1 MEEGVSLR
9 EMLPF
14 LSRYLGHQSTDD
26 TFYYYH
32 QISEAFQIIRDR
44 DKTSGFVIPEVTG
57 HEWKKILFFS
67 KTLDFLERYLPEQSL
82 KSRNTIETHRDALT
96 VFRRYVTDTMNLS
109 LRTFGFE
116 ECTHEFLLLY
126 IEFLHKNGNSE
137 NTCNNRLAAIRAYLW
152 YAADCDISLQSA
164 ALTASQVPFLKV
176 PKLTREVIPDDA
188 LKALLSAPPDTK
200 IGRRDKLILILL
212 YDSAVRVSELLSMN
226 VSSVNLEISIPY
238 LRFKI
243 NNVIFIF
250 FYRES

>member
-1 MEEGVSLR
+1 M
-9 EMLPF
+9 
-14 LSRYLGHQSTDD
+14 
-26 TFYYYH
+26 
-32 QISEAFQIIRDR
+32 
-44 DKTSGFVIPEVTG
+44 SGKKA
-57 HEWKKILFFS
+57 KKILFFS

-137 NTCNNRLAAIRAYLW
+137 NTCNNRLAAIRVYLW

-176 PKLTREVIPDDA
+176 SKLTREVIPDDA

-212 YDSAVRVSELLSMN
+212 YDFAVRVSELLSMN
-226 VSSVNLEISIPY
+226 VSSVNLEVSIPY

>member
-1 MEEGVSLR
+1 M
-9 EMLPF
+9 
-14 LSRYLGHQSTDD
+14 
-26 TFYYYH
+26 
-32 QISEAFQIIRDR
+32 
-44 DKTSGFVIPEVTG
+44 SGKKA
-57 HEWKKILFFS
+57 KKILFFS
-67 KTLDFLERYLPEQSL
+67 KTLDFLEHYLPEQSL
-82 KSRNTIETHRDALT
+82 KSRNTIETYRDALT

-116 ECTHEFLLLY
+116 DCTHEFLLLY

-137 NTCNNRLAAIRAYLW
+137 TTCNNRLAAIRAYLW

-176 PKLTREVIPDDA
+176 PKLTREVIPDDV
-188 LKALLSAPPDTK
+188 LKALLSAPSDTK

-226 VSSVNLEISIPY
+226 VSSVNLEVSIPY